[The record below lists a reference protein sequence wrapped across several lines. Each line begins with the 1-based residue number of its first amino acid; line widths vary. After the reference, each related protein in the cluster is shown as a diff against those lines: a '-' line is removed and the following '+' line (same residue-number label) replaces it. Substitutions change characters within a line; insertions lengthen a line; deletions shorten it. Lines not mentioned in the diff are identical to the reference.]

1 MRIHTLLMS
10 VAVTAMFL
18 TLPLCSTLSHG
29 TDWEDVDTG
38 MSFDAEGLSPEDME
52 VISSMRG
59 IYNLVLSGSGMD
71 IEKVDL
77 DYTDNGSENLRMRF
91 GTGRTI
97 DEYSE
102 YNSIDLLEYGGHIR
116 FTATVAGS
124 KGSGTPVFDTDGIE
138 DPETANAFSSFFGN
152 WAQGRTITM
161 DGDFSITRN
170 SVDKYESFWN
180 VDDETAISLHSVYSD
195 IVRMELDL
203 ECGID
208 GKTFT
213 VRCSD
218 RAMHDTDISREFTKE
233 PYEIEQGDEYMEI
246 TTVTGYSI
254 PYSYDLDG
262 VNVLKTFDVEDS
274 RTEKEMTVKASD
286 LVPIAEYTSEGY
298 HFRQYTMTDLKMML
312 GVGSSVDLAQYG
324 KAEFTYGSVTALL
337 GDVLTDPEPEPI
349 IDRVLSFFI
358 GLGIV
363 ILIVG
368 IFAFSEYRKNRV

>member
-1 MRIHTLLMS
+1 MR
-10 VAVTAMFL
+10 
-18 TLPLCSTLSHG
+18 PLSTP
-29 TDWEDVDTG
+29 W
-38 MSFDAEGLSPEDME
+38 
-52 VISSMRG
+52 
-59 IYNLVLSGSGMD
+59 
-71 IEKVDL
+71 
-77 DYTDNGSENLRMRF
+77 
-91 GTGRTI
+91 RTI
-97 DEYSE
+97 S
-102 YNSIDLLEYGGHIR
+102 R
-116 FTATVAGS
+116 
-124 KGSGTPVFDTDGIE
+124 
-138 DPETANAFSSFFGN
+138 
-152 WAQGRTITM
+152 
-161 DGDFSITRN
+161 
-170 SVDKYESFWN
+170 
-180 VDDETAISLHSVYSD
+180 SL
-195 IVRMELDL
+195 
-203 ECGID
+203 
-208 GKTFT
+208 
-213 VRCSD
+213 RCSD

-233 PYEIEQGDEYMEI
+233 PYEIEQGDEYKEI